1 MSTAT
6 ILYVEDN
13 DDNVYVLK
21 NRLER
26 AGYQVHIAVDGQQGV
41 DMAKDLLPD
50 LIIMDLI
57 LPELDGWEAT
67 RQIKADGATSNIPI
81 IALSSSAMPADSQR
95 ALDMGCER
103 FDTKPVDFTRLK
115 ALIDDL
121 LKA

>member
-67 RQIKADGATSNIPI
+67 RQIKADESTSKIPI
-81 IALSSSAMPADSQR
+81 IALSSSAMPADSKR
-95 ALDMGCER
+95 ALEMGCER

-115 ALIDDL
+115 ALIDDI